1 MTDQKQE
8 TAVHAAD
15 ALTDLIGDLGSGTK
29 LFRYWITKFQQEHL
43 PELLMVNVQKIC
55 VSHLV
60 LALCK
65 FVEFHQRFHQLIPS
79 EHQQTCKALLR
90 DINRKGA
97 VQFRNKCVG
106 HIWDNEQQRPLIHSE
121 IMTRLDRLTGGDMPG
136 FLNWINN
143 LTSNE
148 YPSTVISIVE
158 TMRDALMSQYS
169 ISPDE
174 IINR

>member
-1 MTDQKQE
+1 
-8 TAVHAAD
+8 
-15 ALTDLIGDLGSGTK
+15 LIGDLGGGTM
-29 LFRYWITKFQQEHL
+29 LCRYWITKFQQEHL
-43 PELLMVNVQKIC
+43 PESLMVNVQKIC

-79 EHQQTCKALLR
+79 EHRKTCKALLR

-136 FLNWINN
+136 FLNCINN
-143 LTSNE
+143 LASNE

-158 TMRDALMSQYS
+158 TLRDALMSQYS